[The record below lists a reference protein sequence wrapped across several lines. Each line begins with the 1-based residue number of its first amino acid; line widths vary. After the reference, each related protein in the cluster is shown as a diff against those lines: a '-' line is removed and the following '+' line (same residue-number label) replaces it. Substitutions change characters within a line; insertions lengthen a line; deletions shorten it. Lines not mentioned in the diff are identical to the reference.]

1 MTQTPSLGRVVLV
14 LVNPITNNG
23 ADAAPATVTRVWEQR
38 VDGSWTVNLKA
49 NLDSPTSSKWCTSV
63 SLFDTE
69 EAARAHDGE
78 AAYWPPRTP

>member
-38 VDGSWTVNLKA
+38 PDGAWLVNLKA
-49 NLDSPTSSKWCTSV
+49 HLDSPTSSKWFTSV
-63 SLFDTE
+63 ALFDTE
-69 EAARAHDGE
+69 KAARAHDGE
-78 AAYWPPRTP
+78 AAYWPPRTA